1 MKKFSALLLAL
12 LLAASCCVTAA
23 AQETEQESVAQPA
36 AAAATPD
43 EAQAP
48 DVLYGDV
55 DGSGEVNIA
64 DATLAQQY
72 VAELVSRDAIG
83 FDAADLDFDDEVT
96 INDVTLIQRY
106 LAEFIPAFDIPKRL
120 TLTPEALRLGVG
132 ESVALQASYT
142 QEDGAVRYGTDD
154 PAVATVDE
162 NGNVTAVGVGETMIT
177 AAAEKK
183 QRAVCRVCVTK
194 AVSAVGLNVS

>member
-23 AQETEQESVAQPA
+23 AQETEQESAAQPA

-72 VAELVSRDAIG
+72 VAELVTRDAIG

-106 LAEFIPAFDIPKRL
+106 LAEFIPARSFATRRRGERRPASLLHTGGRRR
-120 TLTPEALRLGVG
+120 PLRH
-132 ESVALQASYT
+132 
-142 QEDGAVRYGTDD
+142 R
-154 PAVATVDE
+154 
-162 NGNVTAVGVGETMIT
+162 
-177 AAAEKK
+177 
-183 QRAVCRVCVTK
+183 
-194 AVSAVGLNVS
+194 

>member
-23 AQETEQESVAQPA
+23 AQETEQESAAQPA

-72 VAELVSRDAIG
+72 VAELVTRDAIG

-96 INDVTLIQRY
+96 T
-106 LAEFIPAFDIPKRL
+106 PCKPPKHRR
-120 TLTPEALRLGVG
+120 TAPSATAPMTPR
-132 ESVALQASYT
+132 SRPST
-142 QEDGAVRYGTDD
+142 KT
-154 PAVATVDE
+154 
-162 NGNVTAVGVGETMIT
+162 
-177 AAAEKK
+177 EK
-183 QRAVCRVCVTK
+183 
-194 AVSAVGLNVS
+194 